1 MRYWILR
8 WQEDN
13 WMIVCQQHIPI
24 VGGSYRSKGFKG
36 LLRQIAGNWMWICP
50 TVVFVA
56 FNHIQLRQSYNAW
69 WVPCLWWILNACWLV
84 FDGLRL
90 AIRFWTSARYSG
102 LFFAEFL
109 LPQRHG
115 SWTFAFVL
123 AEHASCRRGRWPGRR
138 ARAGPRWD
146 DSWQWEN
153 LIDGTEGGA

>member
-102 LFFAEFL
+102 CSLLNFFDPSDMEAERLRLSL
-109 LPQRHG
+109 LSMLRAG
-115 SWTFAFVL
+115 GGD
-123 AEHASCRRGRWPGRR
+123 GRAAGPGRPKM
-138 ARAGPRWD
+138 GW
-146 DSWQWEN
+146 
-153 LIDGTEGGA
+153 